1 MRRRR
6 VLLVSYH
13 FPPVGGAGVQRAAK
27 FAKYLPEYGWDVS
40 VLQAANPSVPLLDE
54 SLLADLPADLVTV
67 KARTLEPGYAAKS
80 RATGGAAGKPS
91 WPKHL
96 IRQAASMVLQ
106 PDAQVLWLPAARRAG
121 LELLTRQP
129 HDAILATAPT
139 YTNLV
144 LGAMLARR
152 TGLPLVLDYR
162 DEWDISSA
170 YWENAPRDPI
180 SPRVQ
185 QWMQRRVL
193 RASRAI
199 VATTAASTARIAA
212 RAADAGVR
220 PVARCIYNGWDP
232 SDLHEVAG
240 IEPAVPVDPTR
251 HRIVYAGTLWNLTS
265 IAPVIQALLELTAE
279 APHLAERLELVVLG
293 RKTAEQEQQLSRL
306 ASTSITV
313 HTPAYVPHSVALATM
328 RSADT
333 LLLLLSDV
341 PGAERVAPAKLFEYL
356 AMGQPMLAVTP
367 DGETAEL
374 VRGAQPDAWRSPRD
388 ILGITAWF
396 RARLDPQH
404 GGGEAT
410 RTSPEYAQGFTRRA
424 LAGQMAELLDAV
436 RVEERTQ

>member
-1 MRRRR
+1 MTHRR
-6 VLLVSYH
+6 VLIVSYH
-13 FPPVGGAGVQRAAK
+13 FPPVGGAGVQRPAK
-27 FAKYLPEYGWDVS
+27 FAKYLPEYEWDVS
-40 VLQAANPSVPLLDE
+40 VLQAENPSVPLLDE
-54 SLLADLPADLVTV
+54 SLLDDLPRDLVMV
-67 KARTLEPGYAAKS
+67 KARTLEPSYAAKA
-80 RATGGAAGKPS
+80 RAAGDTASRPS
-91 WPKHL
+91 WIKRL
-96 IRQAASMVLQ
+96 IRQAATMALQ

-121 LELLTRQP
+121 LDLLARLP

-199 VATTAASTARIAA
+199 VATTTASTARIAA
-212 RAADAGVR
+212 RAADAGVH
-220 PVARCIYNGWDP
+220 PIARCIYNGWDP
-232 SDLHEVAG
+232 SDISGVTGVL
-240 IEPAVPVDPTR
+240 PAVPKDPAR

-265 IAPVIQALLELTAE
+265 IAPVVQALLALTTE
-279 APHLAERLELVVLG
+279 APHLAERVELIVLG
-293 RKTAEQEQQLSRL
+293 RKTPEQEQELSRL
-306 ASTSITV
+306 ADTPIV
-313 HTPAYVPHSVALATM
+313 LRTPAYVPHPVALATM

-356 AMGQPMLAVTP
+356 AMGQSMLAVTP
-367 DGETAEL
+367 DGETADL

-388 ILGITAWF
+388 IAGITAWF
-396 RARLDPQH
+396 RDRLDQDSK
-404 GGGEAT
+404 GGGTMA
-410 RTSPEYAQGFTRRA
+410 TSPAYAERFTRRA
-424 LAGQMAELLDAV
+424 LAGQLAELLDAV
-436 RVEERTQ
+436 RMGGGT